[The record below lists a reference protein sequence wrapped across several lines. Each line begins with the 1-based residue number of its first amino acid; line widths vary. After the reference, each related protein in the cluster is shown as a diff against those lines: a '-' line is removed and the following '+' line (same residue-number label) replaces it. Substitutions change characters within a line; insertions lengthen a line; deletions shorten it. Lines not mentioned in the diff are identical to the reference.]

1 MGKQSK
7 RPRVIHPWDIDQIIA
22 LIRLVA
28 SSSSYPRVSW
38 DDIAERHNQICC
50 FKNAEGRTPKAVE
63 GMFGRIRDGFMYLQ
77 NEQVMSLMV
86 EHKALWRRI
95 GRHSKKDQEVDALK
109 ARVEEQSKQINQ
121 LLDALARHAPGASDN
136 DAKISAA
143 HKPQNHYHS
152 SSKV

>member
-1 MGKQSK
+1 MGKQIK
-7 RPRVIHPWDIDQIIA
+7 RPRVIRPWDIEQIIR
-22 LIRLVA
+22 LIEIVA
-28 SSSSYPRVSW
+28 EADNYPRVSW
-38 DDIAERHNQICC
+38 AEIAKIHNHK
-50 FKNAEGRTPKAVE
+50 FFPGTEGRTPQALE
-63 GMFGRIRDGFMYLQ
+63 GMFARIRDGFMYLQ
-77 NEQVMSLMV
+77 DERVMGLMV

-95 GRHSKKDQEVDALK
+95 GRHPKKDQEIDALK

-121 LLDALARHAPGASDN
+121 LLDALARHAPSASDN